1 MEAVLNLKRGSTT
14 DLVQCIV
21 CQEKTW
27 ERVSCAS
34 EKGLVK
40 LKESAQERQK
50 HRDAT
55 NRAAIERISSAF
67 GTDPAPL
74 VWHKSCYSTFTSPT
88 HISRVH
94 TKMRLHY
101 LLPVE
106 QLPLQIQHHY
116 HWHPQKVPR
125 I

>member
-14 DLVQCIV
+14 DLAQCIV
-21 CQEKTW
+21 CQEKTR
-27 ERVSCAS
+27 ERVCAG

-50 HRDAT
+50 HRDT
-55 NRAAIERISSAF
+55 NRAASDRISCAF
-67 GTDPAPL
+67 GTNPAPL

-94 TKMRLHY
+94 KKMKLHY

-106 QLPLQIQHHY
+106 QLPRQIQHHR
-116 HWHPQKVPR
+116 HCHPQEVPR
-125 I
+125 IQ